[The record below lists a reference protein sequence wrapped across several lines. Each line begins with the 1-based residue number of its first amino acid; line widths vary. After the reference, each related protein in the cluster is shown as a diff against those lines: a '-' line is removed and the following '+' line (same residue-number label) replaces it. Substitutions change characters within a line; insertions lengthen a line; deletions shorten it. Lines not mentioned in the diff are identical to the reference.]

1 MSLMGGVEA
10 IVVHHTATDRAATVE
25 DIRRMHVEGRGWR
38 DIGYHWLVSQ
48 PTDEHLATVHQGRME
63 DGDGRWESWEHGAHV
78 RGHNHRSVGVALIGN
93 YHEHIPS
100 SALIDVLCL
109 RLTRLCGQ
117 FGLRAGHIVG
127 HRDLA
132 ATACPGRHVDLDVI
146 QKRVGRYL
154 RMGDV

>member
-1 MSLMGGVEA
+1 MGGVGA

-63 DGDGRWESWEHGAHV
+63 DGNGRWESWEYGAHV
-78 RGHNHRSVGVALIGN
+78 RGHNHRSVGVSLIGN
-93 YHEHIPS
+93 YDTD
-100 SALIDVLCL
+100 ALPRAMESVLCL
-109 RLTRLCGQ
+109 KLARLCQQ
-117 FGLRAGHIVG
+117 FGLREGHVVG

-132 ATACPGRHVDLDVI
+132 ATACPGRHVDMDAI
-146 QKRVGRYL
+146 QRRVGRYL
-154 RMGDV
+154 RMGDL